1 MSVGPP
7 SEDPPQLATARSTR
21 AVGVVLGVCAVVL
34 VPWIVHLADTLPER
48 QISRHYALAWAGFDV
63 MLFLAL
69 GTTAVLVLRRS
80 LLMGP
85 AGTWSAALLVADAWF
100 DVVTAPTR
108 AQMLQ
113 AVGLAVVVELPLA
126 ALCLWVLV
134 RAREIARLR
143 FRVLV
148 AARAGELARRRR

>member
-1 MSVGPP
+1 MGPGI
-7 SEDPPQLATARSTR
+7 EPPPPTGRLHTR
-21 AVGVVLGVCAVVL
+21 TVGVVLAGCAVL
-34 VPWIVHLADTLPER
+34 LLPWIVHLADTLPAR
-48 QISRHYALAWAGFDV
+48 AVSRHYDVAWAGFDV

-80 LLMGP
+80 LLMGA

-100 DVVTAPTR
+100 DVVTAPTGS
-108 AQMLQ
+108 QMVQ
-113 AVGLAVVVELPLA
+113 ALVLAAVVELPLA

-134 RAREIARLR
+134 RTREIARRR

-148 AARAGELARRRR
+148 ADRARELARASRRRR